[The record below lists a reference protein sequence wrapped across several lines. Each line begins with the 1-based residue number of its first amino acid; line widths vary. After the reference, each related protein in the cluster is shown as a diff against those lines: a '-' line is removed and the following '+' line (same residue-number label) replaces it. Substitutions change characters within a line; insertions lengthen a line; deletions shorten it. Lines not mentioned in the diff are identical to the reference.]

1 MPSGLTF
8 VTSHAV
14 SAECHFE
21 MQMGSLSPHCSA
33 IRLDPVVQELKV
45 HKSNYKVDNL
55 RKLIRELKCGERCT
69 KHFLDTNSTDTA
81 VVRGQNSQGLKCVV
95 IKRCTL
101 ADHTLKLL
109 DMGKF
114 GHTLFVC

>member
-1 MPSGLTF
+1 
-8 VTSHAV
+8 
-14 SAECHFE
+14 
-21 MQMGSLSPHCSA
+21 MQFLQNVILRCRRDSLSPHCLA

-45 HKSNYKVDNL
+45 HGSNYKVDDL

-69 KHFLDTNSTDTA
+69 QHFLDTNSTDTA
-81 VVRGQNSQGLKCVV
+81 VVRGQNSRGSKCVV

-114 GHTLFVC
+114 GHAIFVC

>member
-1 MPSGLTF
+1 
-8 VTSHAV
+8 
-14 SAECHFE
+14 
-21 MQMGSLSPHCSA
+21 MQFLQNVILRCRRDSLSPHCLA

-45 HKSNYKVDNL
+45 HGFNYKVDDL

-69 KHFLDTNSTDTA
+69 QHFLDTNSTDTA
-81 VVRGQNSQGLKCVV
+81 VVRGQNSRGSKCVV

-114 GHTLFVC
+114 GHAVFVC